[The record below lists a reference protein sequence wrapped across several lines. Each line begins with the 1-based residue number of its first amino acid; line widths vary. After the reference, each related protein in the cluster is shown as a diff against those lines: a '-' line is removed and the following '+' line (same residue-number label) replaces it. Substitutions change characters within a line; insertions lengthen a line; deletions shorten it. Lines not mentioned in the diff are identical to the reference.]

1 MRFNIQGRKVLV
13 HNSVSRFYVKKPEK
27 FCLHTDSKNMVD
39 VPNKTDIK
47 DRLWRVYFDNIY
59 FASTVP
65 IIMRILKNIPNE
77 QVLKSGFK
85 KKKKAP
91 EVFY

>member
-1 MRFNIQGRKVLV
+1 
-13 HNSVSRFYVKKPEK
+13 
-27 FCLHTDSKNMVD
+27 MVD

-59 FASTVP
+59 FVSTVP

-77 QVLKSGFK
+77 QVLKIGFK

-91 EVFY
+91 EVFN

>member
-1 MRFNIQGRKVLV
+1 M
-13 HNSVSRFYVKKPEK
+13 
-27 FCLHTDSKNMVD
+27 
-39 VPNKTDIK
+39 
-47 DRLWRVYFDNIY
+47 YFDNIY
-59 FASTVP
+59 FVSTVP

-91 EVFY
+91 EVFNWEEW

>member
-1 MRFNIQGRKVLV
+1 
-13 HNSVSRFYVKKPEK
+13 
-27 FCLHTDSKNMVD
+27 MVD
-39 VPNKTDIK
+39 APNKTDIK

-65 IIMRILKNIPNE
+65 IIMQILKNIPNE
-77 QVLKSGFK
+77 QVLKSDFK

>member
-1 MRFNIQGRKVLV
+1 
-13 HNSVSRFYVKKPEK
+13 
-27 FCLHTDSKNMVD
+27 MVD
-39 VPNKTDIK
+39 APNKTDIK

-65 IIMRILKNIPNE
+65 IIMQILKNIPNE

-91 EVFY
+91 EVFN